1 VRPMSEVLLTGGLL
15 VAYISLRGTGR
26 ALAALEAVVVR

>member
-1 VRPMSEVLLTGGLL
+1 MKEVLLTGGLL
-15 VAYISLRGTGR
+15 AAYISLRGTGR

>member
-1 VRPMSEVLLTGGLL
+1 VATMSEVLLTGGLL
-15 VAYISLRGTGR
+15 VAYVSLRGTGR